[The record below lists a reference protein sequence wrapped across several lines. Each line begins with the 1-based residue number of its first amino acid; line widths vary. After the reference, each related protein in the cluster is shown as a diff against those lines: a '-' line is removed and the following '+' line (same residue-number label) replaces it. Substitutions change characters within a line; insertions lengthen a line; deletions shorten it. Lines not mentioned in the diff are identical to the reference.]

1 MFYIVTFVFCF
12 LVIYLLYLGIIVL
25 RKKGLEKFK
34 TSKQLEYFKIK
45 FKLNVDKLDIKSFA
59 HTIALTNAFIIG
71 ATVAIGGLVDNFVL
85 KLMIAFII
93 LMPSIYIIYNI
104 IGSHYKKKEGK

>member
-1 MFYIVTFVFCF
+1 MLYILTFIFCF
-12 LVIYLLYLGIIVL
+12 LIIYLLYLFIIVL

-34 TSKQLEYFKIK
+34 SSKQLEYFKIK
-45 FKLNVDKLDIKSFA
+45 FKLDIDKLNLKSFA
-59 HTIALTNAFIIG
+59 NTVALTNAFIIG
-71 ATVAIGGLVDNFVL
+71 ATVAIVGIVDNFIL
-85 KLMIAFII
+85 KLMLAFII